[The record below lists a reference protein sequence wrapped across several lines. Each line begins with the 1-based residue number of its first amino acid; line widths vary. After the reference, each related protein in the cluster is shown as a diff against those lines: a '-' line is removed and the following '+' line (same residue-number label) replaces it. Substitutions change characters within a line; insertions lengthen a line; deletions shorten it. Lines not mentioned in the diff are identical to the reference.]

1 MRIVQSVILKLL
13 GLLVLIGSALL
24 ISMWFNEDVY
34 VQVLQ
39 DGKALFHTLYGPV
52 IGIVLFLV
60 AFVGIVPVCRAK
72 RPRSTI
78 SFPGIRGDVTI
89 ELDSV
94 EANLSRVVSKMPEVK
109 KIKVKVVPSEDN
121 RRAVV
126 SADVL
131 MYKGSGGASAHET
144 ANRISEFLM
153 DAAVNILGVEEVTK
167 VNLNVRD
174 IIVDAK
180 QLAAAH
186 ARETLPKLEE
196 PAAAVSEPPAKAGD
210 SGAVSSLALG
220 AFGSGAEEKSLGRAD
235 YGFSSTVEVIPAA
248 PARAEAVGDSP
259 ILPESGP
266 AAENTGF
273 QALTN
278 EDDEAGKKETDSGSK
293 FREG

>member
-1 MRIVQSVILKLL
+1 MRIVQSVILKVL
-13 GLLVLIGSALL
+13 GLLVLIGSAVLVA
-24 ISMWFNEDVY
+24 MWFNEGVY
-34 VQVLQ
+34 AHVLHE
-39 DGKALFHTLYGPV
+39 GKALFHTLYGL
-52 IGIVLFLV
+52 IGGIVLFL
-60 AFVGIVPVCRAK
+60 AALVGIAPMLRTK
-72 RPRSTI
+72 RPKSTI

-131 MYKGSGGASAHET
+131 MYKGSSGASAHET

-186 ARETLPKLEE
+186 AREPLPKLEE
-196 PAAAVSEPPAKAGD
+196 PAA
-210 SGAVSSLALG
+210 AVSSLALG
-220 AFGSGAEEKSLGRAD
+220 AFGSGAEETSLGGAD
-235 YGFSSTVEVIPAA
+235 HGFSSTVEVIPAT
-248 PARAEAVGDSP
+248 PARAEAVGDAP
-259 ILPESGP
+259 ILPEGSP

-273 QALTN
+273 EALTT
-278 EDDEAGKKETDSGSK
+278 EDDVASKKETDS
-293 FREG
+293 

>member
-34 VQVLQ
+34 AHVLQ
-39 DGKALFHTLYGPV
+39 DGKALFHTLYGPI

-60 AFVGIVPVCRAK
+60 ALVGIAPMFRTK

-131 MYKGSGGASAHET
+131 MYKGSSGASAHET

-186 ARETLPKLEE
+186 AREPLPKLEE
-196 PAAAVSEPPAKAGD
+196 PAAAVSEPPVKAED

-220 AFGSGAEEKSLGRAD
+220 AFGSGAEETSLGGAD
-235 YGFSSTVEVIPAA
+235 HGFSSTVEVIPAT
-248 PARAEAVGDSP
+248 PARAEAVGDAP
-259 ILPESGP
+259 TPPEGGP
-266 AAENTGF
+266 AVENTGF
-273 QALTN
+273 EALTT
-278 EDDEAGKKETDSGSK
+278 EDDEAGKKETDSGPK